1 MSKRISL
8 REFQQNL
15 TARLGTAKHG
25 DSARTLLGVESGD
38 GNDALWLIDLAD
50 SGEVIP
56 LTELAPVPLTRHW
69 FAGITNVRG
78 MLYSVVDFSAFRANH
93 ATPNNSEARLVMI
106 GARHGI
112 NSALLVD
119 RALGLRPLA
128 SMTRLP
134 DDPDA
139 AGWGRQR
146 YQDAEGRQ
154 WRRLQVRELL
164 SDDAFLDVT
173 A

>member
-15 TARLGTAKHG
+15 TARLSAIRHG
-25 DSARTLLGVESGD
+25 DAARTLLGVESGES
-38 GNDALWLIDLAD
+38 LWLIDLAD

-56 LTELAPVPLTRHW
+56 LTELTPVPLTRHW

-78 MLYSVVDFSAFRANH
+78 LLYSVIDFSAFRADH
-93 ATPNNSEARLVMI
+93 ATPHNSEARLVMI

-128 SMTRLP
+128 ELTRLP
-134 DDPDA
+134 DDASAPA
-139 AGWGRQR
+139 WGHQL
-146 YQDAEGRQ
+146 YKDAEDRQ

-164 SDDAFLDVT
+164 ADQAFLDV
-173 A
+173 AA